1 MPDKSFTVSIEPE
14 VLIWARKSIGM
25 GEDDVAKRIKDIT
38 TNTIENW
45 EKGKANPTFSQLER
59 LAFIYKR
66 PITAFLLPTPP
77 KEPPFPTD
85 YRTLPS
91 EKKKPLHPKTHL
103 AIRKARR
110 FQYSAVE
117 LIKELGEPIKKLSIR
132 ANLSDNREELAE
144 KMRIELEVKDFPR
157 SASFTIET
165 ALEEW
170 IKILG
175 KNGILVFQISITQNK
190 EIRGL
195 SLVDEEVPV
204 VILKRSD
211 EPSAKIFTLFHEFAH
226 LLLREGGICDL
237 KEDETQNIER
247 FCNRFAGAFLAPK
260 DKLLNHPVVKANEKL
275 KEWPDHIL
283 KDIAQD
289 FKVSPEVILRRLLI
303 LDLTTKEYYHSKHEE
318 WKSKYKEPFGG
329 RGKKNEI
336 KICIQERSKKYV
348 SMVFRAYDR
357 NKINDIGVADYLGV
371 TLDKISKVKEAI

>member
-1 MPDKSFTVSIEPE
+1 MPDKSFAVSIEPE
-14 VLIWARKSIGM
+14 VLIWARESIGM
-25 GEDDVAKRIKDIT
+25 EPKDVVKEIKKIT
-38 TNTIENW
+38 TTTIENW

-77 KEPPFPTD
+77 KEPSFPTD

-110 FQYSAVE
+110 FQYSTIE
-117 LIKELGEPIKKLSIR
+117 LMKELDEPIQKLSLR
-132 ANLSDNREELAE
+132 ASLSDNPEELAE
-144 KMRIELEVKDFPR
+144 KIRGQLGVKGFPV
-157 SASFTIET
+157 SFTTDT

-170 IKILG
+170 IKILE

-195 SLVDEEVPV
+195 SLVDEDVPV

-260 DKLLNHPVVKANEKL
+260 DKLLNHPIVKANEKL

-303 LDLTTKEYYHSKHEE
+303 LGLTTKEYYHSKHEE

-336 KICIQERSKKYV
+336 KICIQERGKKYV
-348 SMVFRAYDR
+348 SMVFGAYEQ
-357 NKINDIGVADYLGV
+357 NKIDNISAADYLGV

>member
-1 MPDKSFTVSIEPE
+1 MPDKSFAVSIEPE
-14 VLIWARKSIGM
+14 VLIWARESIGM
-25 GEDDVAKRIKDIT
+25 EPKDVVKEIKKIT
-38 TNTIENW
+38 TTTIENW

-77 KEPPFPTD
+77 KEPSFPTD

-110 FQYSAVE
+110 FQYSTIE
-117 LIKELGEPIKKLSIR
+117 LMKELDEPIQKLSLR
-132 ANLSDNREELAE
+132 ASLSDNPEELAE
-144 KMRIELEVKDFPR
+144 KIRGQLGVKGFPV
-157 SASFTIET
+157 SFTTDT

-170 IKILG
+170 IKILE

-195 SLVDEEVPV
+195 SLVGEEVPV

-275 KEWPDHIL
+275 KEWSDHIL

-303 LDLTTKEYYHSKHEE
+303 LGLTTKEYYHSKHEE

-336 KICIQERSKKYV
+336 KICIQERGKKYV
-348 SMVFRAYDR
+348 SMVFGAYEQ
-357 NKINDIGVADYLGV
+357 NKIDNISAADYLGV

>member
-1 MPDKSFTVSIEPE
+1 MPDKSFAVSIEPE

-25 GEDDVAKRIKDIT
+25 EPKDVVKEIKKIT
-38 TNTIENW
+38 TTTIENW

-77 KEPPFPTD
+77 KEPSFPTD

-110 FQYSAVE
+110 FQYSTIE
-117 LIKELGEPIKKLSIR
+117 LMKELDEPIQKLSLR
-132 ANLSDNREELAE
+132 TSLSDNPEELAE
-144 KMRIELEVKDFPR
+144 KIRGQLGVKGFPV
-157 SASFTIET
+157 SFTTDT

-170 IKILG
+170 IKILE

-204 VILKRSD
+204 IILKRSD

-247 FCNRFAGAFLAPK
+247 FCNRFAGAFLTPK

-303 LDLTTKEYYHSKHEE
+303 LGLTTKEYYHSKHEE

-336 KICIQERSKKYV
+336 KICIQERGKKYV
-348 SMVFRAYDR
+348 FMVFGAYEQ
-357 NKINDIGVADYLGV
+357 NKIDNISAADYLGV